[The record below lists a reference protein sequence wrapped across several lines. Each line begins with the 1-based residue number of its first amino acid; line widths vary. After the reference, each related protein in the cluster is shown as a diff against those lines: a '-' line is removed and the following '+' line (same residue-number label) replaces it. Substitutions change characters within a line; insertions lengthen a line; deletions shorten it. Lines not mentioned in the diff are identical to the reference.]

1 MEERTVEEMLQE
13 ERDPV
18 TDEASDTAD
27 AGQAQDPDAG
37 SDTQDAGDGTD
48 NTEEDRTEKAEA
60 EGSETETSEENE
72 AAAGNSDC
80 EESDGGK
87 KGFFSKLKKG
97 DKEKA
102 ALQEK
107 VDSLEDRVKRQMAE
121 FENFRR
127 RTEKE
132 KQQMFSMGERNV
144 IEKMLP
150 IVDNFERGLAAVPE
164 EEKEG
169 ALASGMEMVYR
180 QLLKQLED
188 LGVTP
193 IEAVGQEFDPNLHN
207 AVMQVE
213 SEEYPSGTV
222 AQELQKGYKYRDTV
236 IRYSMVAVVQ

>member
-1 MEERTVEEMLQE
+1 MAEKTVEEMLRE
-13 ERDPV
+13 ENIPDTDTTSAEAEAGQGQDPETAAEDKDTEENIAAEAASAEEADAEAEDAETDADV
-18 TDEASDTAD
+18 GAEDAGEDTDEAS
-27 AGQAQDPDAG
+27 G
-37 SDTQDAGDGTD
+37 
-48 NTEEDRTEKAEA
+48 EE
-60 EGSETETSEENE
+60 
-72 AAAGNSDC
+72 
-80 EESDGGK
+80 K
-87 KGFFSKLKKG
+87 KGFFKRKKG
-97 DKEKA
+97 DKEKK
-102 ALQEK
+102 ALKEK
-107 VDSLEDRVKRQMAE
+107 IDSLEDRVKRQMAE
-121 FENFRR
+121 FDNFRK
-127 RTEKE
+127 RTDKE

-164 EEKEG
+164 EEKTS

-180 QLLKQLED
+180 QLIKQLED

-222 AQELQKGYKYRDTV
+222 AQELQKGYKYHDAV

>member
-1 MEERTVEEMLQE
+1 MAEKTVEEMLRE
-13 ERDPV
+13 ENIPETDTTSAEAEAGQGQDPETAAEDKDTEENIAAEAASAEEADAEAEDAETDADV
-18 TDEASDTAD
+18 GAEDAGEDTDEAS
-27 AGQAQDPDAG
+27 G
-37 SDTQDAGDGTD
+37 
-48 NTEEDRTEKAEA
+48 EE
-60 EGSETETSEENE
+60 
-72 AAAGNSDC
+72 
-80 EESDGGK
+80 K
-87 KGFFSKLKKG
+87 KGFFKRKKG
-97 DKEKA
+97 DKEKK
-102 ALQEK
+102 ALKEK
-107 VDSLEDRVKRQMAE
+107 IDSLEDRVKRQMAE
-121 FENFRR
+121 FDNFRK
-127 RTEKE
+127 RTDKE

-164 EEKEG
+164 EEKSS

-180 QLLKQLED
+180 QLVKQLED

-222 AQELQKGYKYRDTV
+222 AQELQKGYKYHDAV

>member
-1 MEERTVEEMLQE
+1 MAEKTVEEMLRE
-13 ERDPV
+13 ENIPDTDTTSAEAEAGQGQDPETAAEDKDTEENIAAEAASAEEADAEAEDAETDADV
-18 TDEASDTAD
+18 GAEDAGEDTDEAS
-27 AGQAQDPDAG
+27 
-37 SDTQDAGDGTD
+37 
-48 NTEEDRTEKAEA
+48 
-60 EGSETETSEENE
+60 
-72 AAAGNSDC
+72 C
-80 EESDGGK
+80 EEK
-87 KGFFSKLKKG
+87 KGFFKRKKG
-97 DKEKA
+97 DKEKK
-102 ALQEK
+102 ALKEK
-107 VDSLEDRVKRQMAE
+107 IDSLEDRVKRQMAE
-121 FENFRR
+121 FDNFRK
-127 RTEKE
+127 RTDKE

-164 EEKEG
+164 EEKTS

-180 QLLKQLED
+180 QLVKQLED

-222 AQELQKGYKYRDTV
+222 AQELQKGYKYHDAV